1 MAHFNG
7 KINNYFAHCAD
18 LSDLKDVSSDYRG
31 VAQVSGAL
39 GAAQSSGY
47 WGAATA
53 SGCCSAA
60 QCSGDR
66 GTATASGYCSAAQCS
81 GNLGA
86 AIASGDSAV
95 ATAAGSSC
103 RVKGALGCAI
113 FAVER
118 SADDLS
124 TIVSV
129 AAAIVDGEKIK
140 ADTWYQCIGGK
151 LVAVV

>member
-1 MAHFNG
+1 MAQFNG
-7 KINNYFAHCAD
+7 KINNYFAQCAD
-18 LSDLKDVSSDYRG
+18 LRG
-31 VAQVSGAL
+31 VAQASGAQGTAQASGAL

-47 WGAATA
+47 WGVATA

-66 GTATASGYCSAAQCS
+66 GTATASGYCSAAQVS
-81 GNLGA
+81 SNLGS

-95 ATAAGSSC
+95 ATAAGSNC
-103 RVKGALGCAI
+103 RVKGAIGCAI

-124 TIVSV
+124 TIISV

-140 ADTWYQCIGGK
+140 PDTWYKCIGGK
-151 LVAVV
+151 FVAVV